1 MIKKV
6 FTLAF
11 FLLLL
16 FKAVDA
22 QQAKSF
28 NSLSNYAV
36 QASYQNG
43 YVFSTNDFVRGVNA
57 ERDTI
62 DNFQTFS
69 VKILKQTTGEKLW
82 EQLYN
87 YPEYGLG
94 VYVADFQNP
103 EEIGNPI
110 ALYGYFKAP
119 FYRWKRVTINYE
131 LGAGVAFNWKSY
143 SPANPYNIA
152 IGAPLTVYLDL
163 GANAQF
169 QLTNRLFAD
178 IGFSLTHFSNGKL
191 KSPNYGLNTIAPK
204 VSLKYKLNKETPE
217 FIKQNVQKYKPKN
230 ELYISA
236 YTGIKNILYDSLN
249 IDASEKYEGESYYI
263 FGISSVINRQIS
275 YKSKIGLGFSM
286 SYNGSVDAQVAVD
299 NGELRVT
306 RGSFSEHLQLSI
318 YPSYELVINKFSVVI
333 QPSVYLYR
341 KKLKNQTPLFYQ
353 RVGLKYNMFHNF
365 YVGVNLRA
373 YNFYVSDFIEWNVG
387 YSFH

>member
-1 MIKKV
+1 MKKII
-6 FTLAF
+6 
-11 FLLLL
+11 FLTALILLI
-16 FKAVDA
+16 KAVDA
-22 QQAKSF
+22 QQAKNFSPL
-28 NSLSNYAV
+28 NNYAV
-36 QASYQNG
+36 QASYQMG
-43 YVFSTNDFVRGVNA
+43 YVFPTNDFVRGVNA
-57 ERDTI
+57 EGDTI
-62 DNFQTFS
+62 DDFQTFT
-69 VKILKQTTGEKLW
+69 VKIIKQTRGNKLW

-119 FYRWKRVTINYE
+119 FYRWEKVTINYE
-131 LGAGVAFNWKSY
+131 LGVGVAFNWKSY

-163 GANAQF
+163 GANVQF

-204 VSLKYKLNKETPE
+204 VSLKYKLSNKPLD
-217 FIKQNVQKYKPKN
+217 FIKQDVQKYKPKN
-230 ELYISA
+230 EFYVSA

-249 IDASEKYEGESYYI
+249 VDASEKYEGVSYLVGGVSAV
-263 FGISSVINRQIS
+263 FNRQIS
-275 YKSKIGLGFSM
+275 YKSKIGIGVSL

-299 NGELRVT
+299 NGELEVT
-306 RGSFSEHLQLSI
+306 PDPFIRHLQISLF
-318 YPSYELVINKFSVVI
+318 PSYELVVNKFSVLL
-333 QPSVYLYR
+333 QPSVYIYR
-341 KKLKNQTPLFYQ
+341 KKLKNQTPVFYQ
-353 RVGLKYNMFHNF
+353 RVGLKYNMFKNF

-373 YNFYVSDFIEWNVG
+373 YKFYISDFIEWNVA